1 MMDGSEDQMT
11 SFSEETL
18 TAFIDGVLDEATR
31 RAVEDAL
38 RADDSLAA
46 RVARLRLQRGERH
59 GRSEQG
65 EQSER
70 GERNERFSA
79 QSTPRQRRAATVVQL
94 AAVRASRVASAAAAK
109 KARQRSWGWQEWSA
123 LAAVLVL
130 GVAAGKFGLARWQ
143 PSWLGEPAPP
153 SAVISRDGQLLAQGR
168 LAWALSQQMG
178 GAVPVENEVRV
189 GLSFLSN
196 EGGYCRTFTLAGGSQ
211 DLSGVACRASDEW
224 RVPVLVQNV
233 RPMPQMGNYRAQSA
247 EMPTAILEAID
258 QRIVGG
264 MLDARAEL
272 EALRRGWQR

>member
-1 MMDGSEDQMT
+1 M

-18 TAFIDGVLDEATR
+18 VAFVDGELDENTR

-38 RADDSLAA
+38 RADDGLAA
-46 RVARLRLQRGERH
+46 RVARLRMQRGER
-59 GRSEQG
+59 
-65 EQSER
+65 SER
-70 GERNERFSA
+70 FGA
-79 QSTPRQRRAATVVQL
+79 QPPRSRRAATVVQL
-94 AAVRASRVASAAAAK
+94 AAVRAGRVASAAAAK
-109 KARQRSWGWQEWSA
+109 KARQRNWGWQEWGA
-123 LAAVLVL
+123 LALVLVL

-143 PSWLGEPAPP
+143 PTWLGEPPPP
-153 SAVISRDGQLLAQGR
+153 STVASRDGTLLAQGR

-178 GAVPVENEVRV
+178 GAAPVENEVRV

-196 EGGYCRTFTLAGGSQ
+196 EGTYCRTFTLAGGSQ

-224 RVPVLVQNV
+224 RIPVLVQNV
-233 RPMPQMGNYRAQSA
+233 RPLPQMGNYRGSGA
-247 EMPTAILEAID
+247 EMPTALLEAID